1 VVLGRTHRQQMDVYS
16 SVCAMQNLMLA
27 ARAEGIGVGWVS
39 IFHADDIKQLL
50 GLPDHVSAVAWLC
63 LGHVDVL
70 YDQPELQAKGW
81 SERLPLADLIFADRW
96 GQHSV

>member
-1 VVLGRTHRQQMDVYS
+1 
-16 SVCAMQNLMLA
+16 
-27 ARAEGIGVGWVS
+27 
-39 IFHADDIKQLL
+39 
-50 GLPDHVSAVAWLC
+50 VAWLC